1 MVKRNTTL
9 RSFINNE
16 STKGG
21 LGAHENIVLSRKND
35 TLEQDKNDDALCGDH
50 VVISGYLDGMMR
62 EGVRD
67 RLRAGWHT
75 NQS

>member
-21 LGAHENIVLSRKND
+21 LGARENIVLSRKKRHRGAR
-35 TLEQDKNDDALCGDH
+35 KNDDARCGDH